1 MTDDKNRTKKQGH
14 THPTQTDVLL
24 LQVVSILLLQPRKD
38 GGESSGVVPGVKGH
52 HRGSSH
58 QYGHLP
64 PHLPHSLVVGEGG
77 VIQVGLEVVVV
88 MH

>member
-1 MTDDKNRTKKQGH
+1 MADDKSRTKQDRH
-14 THPTQTDVLL
+14 TPPTQTDVLL
-24 LQVVSILLLQPRKD
+24 PQVVSILLLQPRKD

-52 HRGSSH
+52 HRGGSH

-77 VIQVGLEVVVV
+77 VSQVGHVEEVV